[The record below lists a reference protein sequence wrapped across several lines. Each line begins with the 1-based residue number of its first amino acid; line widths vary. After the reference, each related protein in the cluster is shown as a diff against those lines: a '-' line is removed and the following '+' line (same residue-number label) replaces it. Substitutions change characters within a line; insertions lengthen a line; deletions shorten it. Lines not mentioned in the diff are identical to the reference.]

1 MKRERGQDENE
12 GEEGA
17 AKRQRL
23 QQVKDLLQDKPSD
36 LQQRDGELP
45 AHGLSAPK
53 LIIKANPTAKP
64 KVNKA
69 VVRGK
74 N

>member
-1 MKRERGQDENE
+1 MIADLQLASELV
-12 GEEGA
+12 A
-17 AKRQRL
+17 AF
-23 QQVKDLLQDKPSD
+23 PF